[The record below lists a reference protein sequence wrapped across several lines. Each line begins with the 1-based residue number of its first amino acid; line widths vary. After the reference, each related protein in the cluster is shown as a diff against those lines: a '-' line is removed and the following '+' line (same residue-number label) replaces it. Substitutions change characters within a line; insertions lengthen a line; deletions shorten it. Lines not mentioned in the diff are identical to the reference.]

1 LQRPRAA
8 ATDSGVIRSL
18 LAAAALL
25 STSSLH
31 AEVLLNAYGEI
42 PPDTRDSL
50 GDTIGGLGSAISY
63 DAKTGGVFMMPD
75 RGAGDGTIDYRPR
88 CYLLAIKRD
97 AKNSRRLDIAIKR
110 TILFRDEAGRPFTGL
125 NAGSSDSPR
134 RDGRSCLDPEAISV
148 APDGTLYVSDEYT
161 PALLQFTRDGKL
173 LRRIP
178 LPDWYQPRDRK
189 ERLAYKPGAKLMS
202 GREENRGGEAMGILP
217 DGKHAVIIL
226 QSALTQDGGK
236 PAGTSRMLVLDL
248 RTGASVAEYAY
259 AFGTPG
265 GGLKFENLSVNDL
278 SVVNNHTF
286 LVLERDDRGRSGPLR
301 HTTARYKSVWVV
313 DTSRATNLLALRG
326 QPYDRSPA
334 SPAFKPLRRDAPV
347 AFVKKTPLFNLP
359 ELTRQ
364 LGIGP
369 AQLAAK
375 WEGITLLPPRSK
387 RTFHLLMSADNDFLN
402 PTLHFDGATQKFP
415 RARDAV
421 PTQIFE
427 ITATR

>member
-8 ATDSGVIRSL
+8 ATDSVVIRSL
-18 LAAAALL
+18 LAAVALL

-42 PPDTRDSL
+42 PSDTRDSL
-50 GDTIGGLGSAISY
+50 GDTVGGLGSAISY

-88 CYLLAIKRD
+88 CYLLSIARD
-97 AKNSRRLDIAIKR
+97 AKNPRRLDITIKR

-125 NAGSSDSPR
+125 NASSSDSPR
-134 RDGRSCLDPEAISV
+134 RGGRSCLDPEAVCV

-173 LRRIP
+173 LRRTP
-178 LPDWYQPRDRK
+178 LPDWYRPRNRK
-189 ERLAYKPGAKLMS
+189 GLLTYTSGAKLVS

-236 PAGTSRMLVLDL
+236 PAGTSRVLVLDL

-278 SVVNNHTF
+278 SVVNDHTF
-286 LVLERDDRGRSGPLR
+286 LVLERDDRGRSGPLQ
-301 HTTARYKSVWVV
+301 HTTARYKSVWIV

-326 QPYDRSPA
+326 RPYDQSPVA
-334 SPAFKPLRRDAPV
+334 PEFTPLRRDAPIT
-347 AFVKKTPLFNLP
+347 FVKKTPLFNLP

-364 LGIGP
+364 LGVAP
-369 AQLAAK
+369 SRLSAK

-387 RTFHLLMSADNDFLN
+387 RTFHLLMCADNDFLN
-402 PTLHFDGATQKFP
+402 PRLTFDSVTQKFP
-415 RARDAV
+415 RARDTV

>member
-8 ATDSGVIRSL
+8 ATDSGVTRSL

-25 STSSLH
+25 VVPSLH
-31 AEVLLNAYGEI
+31 AGAILDAYGEI
-42 PPDTRDSL
+42 PPNANDTL
-50 GDTIGGLGSAISY
+50 GDTVGGLGSAISY

-88 CYLLAIKRD
+88 CYLLAIARD

-125 NAGSSDSPR
+125 NAGFSDSPR
-134 RDGRSCLDPEAISV
+134 RDGRSCLDPEAICV
-148 APDGTLYVSDEYT
+148 APDGTLYVSDEYM
-161 PALLQFTRDGKL
+161 PALLQFARDGKL

-178 LPDWYQPRDRK
+178 LPVWYRPRDRK
-189 ERLAYKPGAKLMS
+189 DRPAYKPGAKLVS

-236 PAGTSRMLVLDL
+236 PAGTSRVLVLDL
-248 RTGASVAEYAY
+248 RTGAPVAEYAY
-259 AFGTPG
+259 AFGTPDD
-265 GGLKFENLSVNDL
+265 GLKFENLSVNDL
-278 SVVNNHTF
+278 SVVNDHTL

-301 HTTARYKSVWVV
+301 HTPARYKSVWLV

-326 QPYDRSPA
+326 RPYDQSPA
-334 SPAFKPLRRDAPV
+334 AAAFKPLRRTAAV

-364 LGIGP
+364 LGIAP
-369 AQLAAK
+369 PQLAAK

-402 PTLHFDGATQKFP
+402 PTLHSAGVTRRFP

>member
-1 LQRPRAA
+1 M
-8 ATDSGVIRSL
+8 IRSL
-18 LAAAALL
+18 LAALALL
-25 STSSLH
+25 AAPSLH
-31 AEVLLNAYGEI
+31 AGATLDAYGEI

-50 GDTIGGLGSAISY
+50 GDTVGGLGSAISY

-88 CYLLAIKRD
+88 CYLLTITRD
-97 AKNSRRLDIAIKR
+97 AKNPRRLDIAIRR

-125 NAGSSDSPR
+125 NAGSSDSPM
-134 RDGRSCLDPEAISV
+134 RDGRFCLDPEAICV

-161 PALLQFTRDGKL
+161 PALLQFARDGRL

-178 LPDWYQPRDRK
+178 LPFWYQPRDRK
-189 ERLAYKPGAKLMS
+189 DRLVYKPGAKLVS

-217 DGKHAVIIL
+217 DGKHAVIVL

-248 RTGASVAEYAY
+248 RTGKPVAEYAY

-278 SVVNNHTF
+278 SVVNDHTF
-286 LVLERDDRGRSGPLR
+286 LVLERDDRGRSGPLQ
-301 HTTARYKSVWVV
+301 HTTARYKSVWIV
-313 DTSRATNLLALRG
+313 DTSRATNLLTLRG
-326 QPYDRSPA
+326 RAYDQSPA
-334 SPAFKPLRRDAPV
+334 APGFKALRRDAPV
-347 AFVKKTPLFNLP
+347 ASVKKTPLFNLP
-359 ELTRQ
+359 KLTRQ
-364 LGIGP
+364 LGIAP
-369 AQLAAK
+369 SHLAAK

-402 PTLHFDGATQKFP
+402 PTLHFTGVTHRFP
-415 RARDAV
+415 RAQDAV